1 MKNINIL
8 MKKPNNYWTKERCK
22 DVALLCQTK
31 TEFINKYS
39 GAYDASLNN
48 KWLNEICTHMKILG
62 SRYKRC
68 IYVYEF
74 SDNSAYIGLTYNL
87 KERQKDR
94 NNKLNDAVTKYINE
108 TGIQPFRKQLTEY
121 IDVEEAIK
129 LEGFYVEKYRNE
141 GWNILN
147 RSKTGSIG
155 GGNLK
160 WTFEACQKEALK
172 YKTKSEFIK
181 NNGSAYSSSK
191 NNDWLK
197 YFFENI

>member
-1 MKNINIL
+1 

-129 LEGFYVEKYRNE
+129 LEGFYVEEYKKN
-141 GWNILN
+141 GWKILN
-147 RSKTGSIG
+147 RTKTGSIG
-155 GGNLK
+155 GSILK
-160 WTFEACQKEALK
+160 WTKEKCQKEALK
-172 YKTKSEFIK
+172 YTTRYKFQKNNSSAFNASYKNGWIDEFFPKTKNK
-181 NNGSAYSSSK
+181 
-191 NNDWLK
+191 
-197 YFFENI
+197 